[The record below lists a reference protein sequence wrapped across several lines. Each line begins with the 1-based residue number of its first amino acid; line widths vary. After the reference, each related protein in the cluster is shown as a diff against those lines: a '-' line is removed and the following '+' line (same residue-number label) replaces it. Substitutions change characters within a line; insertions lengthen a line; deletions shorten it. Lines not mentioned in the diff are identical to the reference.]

1 MATQTEALWTVT
13 RITEHL
19 EATRHQVEY
28 VIVSRGITP
37 IDRAGIA
44 RVYDRRAVDVI
55 AHEMRYIK
63 ACREGVSIGN

>member
-28 VIVSRGITP
+28 VIVSRGMTP
-37 IDRAGIA
+37 MDRAGIA
-44 RVYDRRAVDVI
+44 RVFSRRDVDAI
-55 AHEMRYIK
+55 AHELRYIK
-63 ACREGVSIGN
+63 ACREGVALGN